1 MLPLAGWSFPQPKGQ
16 YRGCVK
22 RRWHYSDGV
31 WVKICRGVQI
41 AIKKII
47 YMWKIV
53 TLVPEIKLSP
63 LDGISHNRMLWR
75 KKKFWR
81 MEIQAGW
88 AGYREEHSHYG
99 HFPGPWVE
107 NGKIYDPTSRLQL
120 RWPLC
125 CCGWHNRAPC
135 WRSSRWSAERRA
147 HLQATCVITP
157 FPPKKCLFSI
167 WLTMTPAMPMPTY
180 PMM

>member
-1 MLPLAGWSFPQPKGQ
+1 
-16 YRGCVK
+16 
-22 RRWHYSDGV
+22 
-31 WVKICRGVQI
+31 
-41 AIKKII
+41 
-47 YMWKIV
+47 MWKIV

-75 KKKFWR
+75 KKKFWQ

-88 AGYREEHSHYG
+88 AGYREELSDYG

-107 NGKIYDPTSRLQL
+107 DGEIYDLTSRLQL

-147 HLQATCVITP
+147 HPQATADVCHHP
-157 FPPKKCLFSI
+157 LPPKKVSFQH
-167 WLTMTPAMPMPTY
+167 LTHHDASDADAHIPDDVKFVIKEVLDLWFTVLQSKLMSDAVRDGYKTIC
-180 PMM
+180 